1 MVPNRSTFRLGFR
14 HLESIFLKWETSV
27 FEKIFQKIF
36 TKKLRSSG
44 ECTMNAYVENEGCY
58 LHLIGVIGLTSAY
71 YFQSDHPHLN
81 CN

>member
-1 MVPNRSTFRLGFR
+1 
-14 HLESIFLKWETSV
+14 
-27 FEKIFQKIF
+27 
-36 TKKLRSSG
+36 
-44 ECTMNAYVENEGCY
+44 MNAYVENEGCY